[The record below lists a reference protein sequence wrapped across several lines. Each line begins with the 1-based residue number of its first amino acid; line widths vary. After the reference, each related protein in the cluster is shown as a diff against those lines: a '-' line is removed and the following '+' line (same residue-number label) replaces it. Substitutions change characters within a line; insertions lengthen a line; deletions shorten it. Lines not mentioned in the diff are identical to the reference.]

1 MDERQQKNH
10 HCPVEKA
17 GSRLAPGRN
26 KTKGS
31 ETSPLPCRQSAAPA
45 RNMTKSTGRG
55 SGLERDEGQSRGVGA
70 IAWVEGLGERD
81 GSEESVWRRGERV
94 EERGAVRSEACGW
107 RRGER
112 VAVRCREL
120 AAEEITPGRTTAA
133 PAPHSYLVAGAPGSA
148 PTAQRRFRCMWLC
161 RGCGQSVESRT
172 RRAQK
177 GRQWP
182 KERADAGKKGAVGVS
197 EAAVER

>member
-1 MDERQQKNH
+1 VRRV
-10 HCPVEKA
+10 C
-17 GSRLAPGRN
+17 G
-26 KTKGS
+26 
-31 ETSPLPCRQSAAPA
+31 
-45 RNMTKSTGRG
+45 
-55 SGLERDEGQSRGVGA
+55 
-70 IAWVEGLGERD
+70 GEV
-81 GSEESVWRRGERV
+81 SVWRRGERF
-94 EERGAVRSEACGW
+94 AVRRADGGEASGW
-107 RRGER
+107 RYG
-112 VAVRCREL
+112 
-120 AAEEITPGRTTAA
+120 AESWRRKRSQYEEVVGNAQKPGRTTAA